1 MAKGGDLTEV
11 TYYTVANAPF
21 FPGAVA
27 LLNSLRLTGNEGE
40 LVFLDTGLS
49 DEQRAR
55 LEPHSRLE
63 RAPAVAVAHPT
74 LLKPF
79 VHELHRGG
87 VAVLVDS
94 DIIVTRSLA
103 PLVEQAA
110 TGKLCAYRDH
120 PEQLERVFEAW
131 SELFE
136 LRKPIRPRLYVNAGL
151 VALGEPLADWLLRR
165 WWEATERLHDQP
177 LASDAAHPVWDLDQD
192 ALNALLMSE
201 VEPGDV
207 VDLPDEMAIPPAIY
221 RARVVAPDG
230 LAVALDGHAVRVLHY
245 TAAPKPWDR
254 FGWTR
259 VRRDAY
265 TELLPRLL
273 FGNDVLVRLEHDE
286 VPIWLRGTG
295 TGERALSALNLVNR
309 AARGVA
315 THTPRAVEERLRRLR
330 LRLARP

>member
-1 MAKGGDLTEV
+1 MTEV
-11 TYYTVANAPF
+11 TYYSVANARF

-40 LVFLDTGLS
+40 LVFLDGGLS
-49 DEQRAR
+49 DEQRAK

-63 RAPAVAVAHPT
+63 QAPAVTVSHPT

-79 VHELHRGG
+79 VHALHRGG
-87 VAVLVDS
+87 VALLVDS
-94 DIIVTRSLA
+94 DIIVAGSLA

-110 TGKLCAYRDH
+110 PGKLCAYRDH
-120 PEQLERVFEAW
+120 PEQLERFFEEW

-136 LRKPIRPRLYVNAGL
+136 LRRPIRPRLYVNAGL
-151 VALGEPLADWLLRR
+151 VALGEPLAGWLLRR
-165 WWEATERLHDQP
+165 WWEATERLLDQP
-177 LASDAAHPVWDLDQD
+177 LASDPAHPVWDLDQD
-192 ALNALLMSE
+192 TLNALLMSE
-201 VEPGDV
+201 VESGDV

-221 RARVVAPDG
+221 RARVVDPQG
-230 LAVALDGHAVRVLHY
+230 LSVALNGHAVRVLHY
-245 TAAPKPWDR
+245 TAGPKPWDR
-254 FGWTR
+254 RGWTR

-273 FGNDVLVRLEHDE
+273 FGDDVVLRLEHDD
-286 VPIWLRGTG
+286 VPIWLRPTR

-315 THTPRAVEERLRRLR
+315 TRMPRVVEEGLRRLR
-330 LRLARP
+330 IRLARP